1 MKKAAV
7 ILIAAILSV
16 ICLVPAFA
24 ADKREIGVFAK
35 SVYTFSEGCYAA
47 EEEDGGYTAELPE
60 DVTVTVTL
68 EVSDPTLRLVIVPI
82 TRQEAEAYRWLSER
96 TADLGTNHLFF
107 DIYFVDE
114 YGARVS
120 ADTPAHVRISLPTE
134 YGTPKTAEVSSGGEV
149 TLLIGKNS
157 GNSVSFSISGGGY
170 YAIAMS
176 KTGGLPQTGDASHVN
191 IWLALLLVSATAM
204 TAVLYVNKRQTR

>member
-35 SVYTFSEGCYAA
+35 SVYTLSEGCYAA

-60 DVTVTVTL
+60 DVTVTVTP

-176 KTGGLPQTGDASHVN
+176 KTGGLPQTGDVSHVN

>member
-1 MKKAAV
+1 M
-7 ILIAAILSV
+7 
-16 ICLVPAFA
+16 PAFA

-35 SVYTFSEGCYAA
+35 SVYTLSEGCYAA

-60 DVTVTVTL
+60 DVTVTVTP

-157 GNSVSFSISGGGY
+157 GNSVAFSISGGGY

-176 KTGGLPQTGDASHVN
+176 KQAVFRKQ
-191 IWLALLLVSATAM
+191 ATPPM
-204 TAVLYVNKRQTR
+204 

>member
-35 SVYTFSEGCYAA
+35 SVYTLSEGCYAA

-60 DVTVTVTL
+60 DVTVTVTP

-82 TRQEAEAYRWLSER
+82 TR
-96 TADLGTNHLFF
+96 
-107 DIYFVDE
+107 
-114 YGARVS
+114 
-120 ADTPAHVRISLPTE
+120 
-134 YGTPKTAEVSSGGEV
+134 
-149 TLLIGKNS
+149 
-157 GNSVSFSISGGGY
+157 
-170 YAIAMS
+170 
-176 KTGGLPQTGDASHVN
+176 
-191 IWLALLLVSATAM
+191 
-204 TAVLYVNKRQTR
+204 

>member
-60 DVTVTVTL
+60 DVTVTVTP

-157 GNSVSFSISGGGY
+157 GKSVSFSISGGGY